1 MHHDAHGWWIAEAG
15 APSRLAP
22 LAGDTSA
29 DVVVIGGG
37 YTGLWAAWHLA
48 EAGASVAVLEAG
60 RCGHGPSG
68 RNGGFVSSL
77 ALNRPSLAERYGAAA
92 AAEVVTQS
100 QDSVRA
106 IGAWCE
112 EQGVDAWYRAAPH
125 WEVSAAPAQDGV
137 GGEAVDGS
145 EVVELSGEET
155 RARCHSPLFRGAVEV
170 RTGATVHPAR
180 LAFGLRDRLA
190 ARGVRVFEGSRVR
203 ALHSGPTHSGAH
215 HSGVTGVGTG
225 PEGVMALTSSGRVRA
240 GAAIV
245 ALNAASGL
253 LAPLRRRLTVASSHI
268 VLTEPVPDVI
278 EALGWTGGEAISDGR
293 ALLHYT
299 RTTRDGRI
307 LFGWAG
313 GRMACGARTNGRI
326 EVDAEVTAQ
335 ARADLVRFFPG
346 LAGRAVTHAWGGPID
361 VSPTHLPTV
370 VTLPGGR
377 AWAAFGYTGNGVGP
391 SHLLGRAMAE
401 LATGRDPNLA
411 LVDPEPATVP
421 PEPLRVLG
429 AAAIRRAL
437 IRKEAAEEQGEKAD
451 PLTHAVAGL
460 PRRMGVHIVR

>member
-15 APSRLAP
+15 PPPRLAP

-37 YTGLWAAWHLA
+37 YTGLWAAWHAA
-48 EAGASVAVLEAG
+48 EAGASVMVLEAG

-77 ALNRPSLAERYGAAA
+77 ALNRPSLTERYGAAA
-92 AAEVVTQS
+92 AAEAVAQS
-100 QDSVRA
+100 EASVRA

-125 WEVSAAPAQDGV
+125 WEVWAAPAQDGV
-137 GGEAVDGS
+137 GRGAVDGA
-145 EVVELSGEET
+145 EVVELSAEET
-155 RARCHSPLFRGAVEV
+155 RARCGSPLFRGAVEV

-180 LAFGLRDRLA
+180 LAFGLRDRLV

-203 ALHSGPTHSGAH
+203 ALHSGGSGD
-215 HSGVTGVGTG
+215 VV
-225 PEGVMALTSSGRVRA
+225 ALTSSGRVRA

-313 GRMACGARTNGRI
+313 GRMACGARTNGRM
-326 EVDAEVTAQ
+326 EVDAEVIVQ
-335 ARADLVRFFPG
+335 ARADLVRFFGG

-361 VSPTHLPTV
+361 VSPTHLPTIAA
-370 VTLPGGR
+370 LPGGH

-421 PEPLRVLG
+421 PEPLRVIG
-429 AAAIRRAL
+429 AATIRRAL
-437 IRKEAAEEQGEKAD
+437 IRKEAAEEAGGHAD
-451 PLTHAVAGL
+451 PLTRAVAAL
-460 PRRMGVHIVR
+460 PALMGVHIVR

>member
-1 MHHDAHGWWIAEAG
+1 MHHDAHGWWIEEAG
-15 APSRLAP
+15 PPPLLAP

-37 YTGLWAAWHLA
+37 YTGLWAAWHAA
-48 EAGASVAVLEAG
+48 EAGASVMVLEAG

-77 ALNRPSLAERYGAAA
+77 ALNRPSLSERYGAAA
-92 AAEVVTQS
+92 AAEVVAQS
-100 QDSVRA
+100 EASVRA
-106 IGAWCE
+106 IGAFCE
-112 EQGVDAWYRAAPH
+112 EQGVEAWYRAAPH
-125 WEVSAAPAQDGV
+125 WEVWAAPAQDGV
-137 GGEAVDGS
+137 GRGAIDGA
-145 EVVELSGEET
+145 EVVELSASET
-155 RARCHSPLFRGAVEV
+155 RARCDSPLFRGAVEV

-180 LAFGLRDRLA
+180 LAFGLRDRLV

-203 ALHSGPTHSGAH
+203 ALSS
-215 HSGVTGVGTG
+215 TGGSRAV
-225 PEGVMALTSSGRVRA
+225 VALTSSGRVRA

-313 GRMACGARTNGRI
+313 GRMACGARTNGRM
-326 EVDAEVTAQ
+326 EVDAEVVAQ

-346 LAGRAVTHAWGGPID
+346 LAGRQITHAWGGPID
-361 VSPTHLPTV
+361 VSPTHLPTIAA
-370 VTLPGGR
+370 LPGRR
-377 AWAAFGYTGNGVGP
+377 AWAGFGYTGNGVGP

-421 PEPLRVLG
+421 PEPLRVIG

-437 IRKEAAEEQGEKAD
+437 IKKEAAEEAGTKAD
-451 PLTHAVAGL
+451 PLTRAVANV
-460 PRRMGVHIVR
+460 PRLMGVHIVR

>member
-1 MHHDAHGWWIAEAG
+1 MHHDAHGWWIEEAG
-15 APSRLAP
+15 PPPLLAP

-37 YTGLWAAWHLA
+37 YTGLWAAWHAA
-48 EAGASVAVLEAG
+48 EAGASVMVLEAG

-77 ALNRPSLAERYGAAA
+77 ALNRPSLSERYGAAA
-92 AAEVVTQS
+92 AAEVVAQS
-100 QDSVRA
+100 ETNVHA
-106 IGAWCE
+106 IGAFCE
-112 EQGVDAWYRAAPH
+112 KQGVDAWYRAAPH
-125 WEVSAAPAQDGV
+125 WEVWAAPAQDGV
-137 GGEAVDGS
+137 GRSAVDGAK
-145 EVVELSGEET
+145 VVELSAAET
-155 RARCHSPLFRGAVEV
+155 RQRCDSPLFRGAVEV

-180 LAFGLRDRLA
+180 LAFGLRDRLV

-203 ALHSGPTHSGAH
+203 ALSS
-215 HSGVTGVGTG
+215 TGGSRAMV
-225 PEGVMALTSSGRVRA
+225 ALTSSGRVRA

-313 GRMACGARTNGRI
+313 GRMACGARTNGRM
-326 EVDAEVTAQ
+326 EVDAEVVAQ

-346 LAGRAVTHAWGGPID
+346 LAGRQITHAWGGPID
-361 VSPTHLPTV
+361 VSPTHLPTIAA
-370 VTLPGGR
+370 LPGGR
-377 AWAAFGYTGNGVGP
+377 AWAGFGYTGNGVGP

-411 LVDPEPATVP
+411 LIDPEPATVP
-421 PEPLRVLG
+421 PEPLRVIG

-437 IRKEAAEEQGEKAD
+437 IKKEAAEQAGTKAD
-451 PLTHAVAGL
+451 PLTRAVANV
-460 PRRMGVHIVR
+460 PRLMGVHIVR

>member
-15 APSRLAP
+15 PPPLLAP

-37 YTGLWAAWHLA
+37 YTGLWAAWHAA
-48 EAGASVAVLEAG
+48 EAGASVMVLETG

-77 ALNRPSLAERYGAAA
+77 ALNRPSLTERYGAAA
-92 AAEVVTQS
+92 AAEAVAQS
-100 QDSVRA
+100 EASVRA

-125 WEVSAAPAQDGV
+125 WEVWAAPAEKGV
-137 GGEAVDGS
+137 RRGAVDGT
-145 EVVELSGEET
+145 EVVELSAEET
-155 RARCHSPLFRGAVEV
+155 RARCGSPLFRGAVEV

-180 LAFGLRDRLA
+180 LAFALRDRLV

-203 ALHSGPTHSGAH
+203 ALHSG
-215 HSGVTGVGTG
+215 GTG
-225 PEGVMALTSSGRVRA
+225 GVVALTSSGRVRA

-245 ALNAASGL
+245 ALNAASGR

-313 GRMACGARTNGRI
+313 GRMACGARTDGRV
-326 EVDAEVTAQ
+326 EVDAEVIAQ

-361 VSPTHLPTV
+361 VSPTHLPTIAA
-370 VTLPGGR
+370 LPGGR

-421 PEPLRVLG
+421 PEPLRVIG

-437 IRKEAAEEQGEKAD
+437 IRKEAAEEAGGRAD
-451 PLTHAVAGL
+451 PLTRAVAAL
-460 PRRMGVHIVR
+460 PALMGVHIVR

>member
-15 APSRLAP
+15 APPPPTPAPGRGSRGARLAP

-48 EAGASVAVLEAG
+48 EAGASVMVLEAG
-60 RCGHGPSG
+60 SCGHGPSG

-77 ALNRPSLAERYGAAA
+77 ALNRPSLTERYGAAA
-92 AAEVVTQS
+92 AADVVAQS
-100 QDSVRA
+100 AASVRA

-137 GGEAVDGS
+137 GREAVDGS

-155 RARCHSPLFRGAVEV
+155 RARCNAPLFRGAVEV

-180 LAFGLRDRLA
+180 LAFGLRDRLV

-203 ALHSGPTHSGAH
+203 ALHGATAH
-215 HSGVTGVGTG
+215 
-225 PEGVMALTSSGRVRA
+225 TSSGRVRA
-240 GAAIV
+240 GAAIL

-307 LFGWAG
+307 LFGWGG
-313 GRMACGARTNGRI
+313 GRMACGARTDGRM
-326 EVDAEVTAQ
+326 EVDAGVVAQ
-335 ARADLVRFFPG
+335 VRADLVRFFPG

-361 VSPTHLPTV
+361 VSPTHLPTIA
-370 VTLPGGR
+370 TLPGGP

-391 SHLLGRAMAE
+391 SHLLGRAMAQ
-401 LATGRDPNLA
+401 LAMGRDPNLA
-411 LVDPEPATVP
+411 LVDPQPATVP
-421 PEPLRVLG
+421 PEPLRVIG

-437 IRKEAAEEQGEKAD
+437 IRKEAAEEAGERAD
-451 PLTHAVAGL
+451 PLTRAIAGL
-460 PRRMGVHIVR
+460 PRLMGVHIVR